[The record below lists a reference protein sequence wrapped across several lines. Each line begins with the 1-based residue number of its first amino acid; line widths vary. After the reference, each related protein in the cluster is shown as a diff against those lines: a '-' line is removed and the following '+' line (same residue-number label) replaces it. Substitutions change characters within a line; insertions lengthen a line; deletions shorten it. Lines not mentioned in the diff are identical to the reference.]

1 MTTPR
6 ARNLFVAAASAL
18 LLVACASQEFDDAR
32 EWRLRECEKI
42 LHPTDRKNCIAN
54 TPNYID

>member
-1 MTTPR
+1 MTTR
-6 ARNLFVAAASAL
+6 HTRKLFVVAVSIWL
-18 LLVACASQEFDDAR
+18 LAACASQEFDDAR
-32 EWRLRECEKI
+32 EWRLQECEKI